1 MSWIALFATTDTL
14 IDHKNSELP
23 ICLVITRDLKARCSK
38 WCNKDTTN
46 LTDREIDTLTLSADY
61 NQIINKPTHI

>member
-1 MSWIALFATTDTL
+1 MSWIALFPTTDTL

-23 ICLVITRDLKARCSK
+23 ICLVISRDLNVRCSK